1 MSTMQTELQK
11 VFAEWDKSTGVKASE
26 GTNLTAKGQKGFK
39 PTNNVSRATF
49 NYVRDNPGCTRVQAT
64 KALSAMG
71 YKLSSTASL
80 LSALTRQRQIRTLA
94 DGTMHANLSEYAPL
108 KMASSKKSKKAKKVK
123 EVGAAPAPLPVVHV
137 DTADIERRVLN
148 MAIERRDSTP
158 APVEKRAQLITHRTG
173 YDMDKYIDT
182 LNVRQARMLM
192 EKLKAIFGES
202 V

>member
-11 VFAEWDKSTGVKASE
+11 VFAEWEQGVHAKDAP
-26 GTNLTAKGQKGFK
+26 NLTAKGQKGFK

-64 KALSAMG
+64 NALSAMG

-108 KMASSKKSKKAKKVK
+108 KAASSKKSKKVKKAKELGLAPQVQDMSLAQMINAKPPRQ
-123 EVGAAPAPLPVVHV
+123 EPAPA
-137 DTADIERRVLN
+137 E
-148 MAIERRDSTP
+148 
-158 APVEKRAQLITHRTG
+158 PVERRAQLITHRTG

>member
-11 VFAEWDKSTGVKASE
+11 IVAKWEQGDAKA
-26 GTNLTAKGQKGFK
+26 TPTLTAKGQKGFK

-64 KALSAMG
+64 DALTAMG
-71 YKLSSTASL
+71 FKASSTASL

-94 DGTMHANLSEYAPL
+94 NGTLHPNLSEYAPL
-108 KMASSKKSKKAKKVK
+108 KAASSKKAKKAKK

-137 DTADIERRVLN
+137 E
-148 MAIERRDSTP
+148 P
-158 APVEKRAQLITHRTG
+158 APVERRAQLIMHRTAD
-173 YDMDKYIDT
+173 DMDKYIDT
-182 LNVRQARMLM
+182 LNVRQAKVLM
-192 EKLKAIFGES
+192 QKLKAIFGEG

>member
-1 MSTMQTELQK
+1 MSTMQTALQK
-11 VFAEWDKSTGVKASE
+11 VFAEWEQGVHAKDAP
-26 GTNLTAKGQKGFK
+26 NLTAKGQKGFK

-64 KALSAMG
+64 NALSAMG

-80 LSALTRQRQIRTLA
+80 LSALTRQRQLRILA

-108 KMASSKKSKKAKKVK
+108 KMSSSKKSKKAKKVK

-137 DTADIERRVLN
+137 E
-148 MAIERRDSTP
+148 P
-158 APVEKRAQLITHRTG
+158 APVERRAQLITHRTG

>member
-11 VFAEWDKSTGVKASE
+11 VFAEWEKKVDATSVKASE
-26 GTNLTAKGQKGFK
+26 GTNLTAKGHKGFK

-49 NYVRDNPGCTRVQAT
+49 NYVRDNPGCTRIQAT
-64 KALSAMG
+64 DALSAMG

-80 LSALTRQRQIRTLA
+80 LSALTKQRQLRTLD
-94 DGTMHANLSEYAPL
+94 DGTMYANLTEYAPL

-123 EVGAAPAPLPVVHV
+123 ELGLAPQAKVPQGQSNPTLPVVHV
-137 DTADIERRVLN
+137 NLD
-148 MAIERRDSTP
+148 P
-158 APVEKRAQLITHRTG
+158 PVEKRAQLITHRTG

-182 LNVRQARMLM
+182 LNVRQAKILM
-192 EKLKAIFGES
+192 QKLKDIFGEG

>member
-11 VFAEWDKSTGVKASE
+11 IVAKWEQGETKDVP
-26 GTNLTAKGQKGFK
+26 NLTAKGQKGFK

-64 KALSAMG
+64 DALSAMG
-71 YKLSSTASL
+71 YKLASTASL

-94 DGTMHANLSEYAPL
+94 DGTMHANLIEYAPL
-108 KMASSKKSKKAKKVK
+108 KAASSKKSKKAKKAK
-123 EVGAAPAPLPVVHV
+123 ELGLAPQVQDMSLAQMINAKPPRQEPAPA
-137 DTADIERRVLN
+137 E
-148 MAIERRDSTP
+148 P
-158 APVEKRAQLITHRTG
+158 APVERRAQLITHRTG

>member
-11 VFAEWDKSTGVKASE
+11 VFAEWERERDQDAAATGVKAPE

-49 NYVRDNPGCTRVQAT
+49 NYVRDNPGCTRAQAT
-64 KALSAMG
+64 DALTAMG
-71 YKLSSTASL
+71 YKLASTASL

-108 KMASSKKSKKAKKVK
+108 KMSSSKKSKKAKKVK
-123 EVGAAPAPLPVVHV
+123 EVGVAPTPLPVVHV
-137 DTADIERRVLN
+137 E
-148 MAIERRDSTP
+148 P

>member
-1 MSTMQTELQK
+1 MQTELQK
-11 VFAEWDKSTGVKASE
+11 VFAEWERERDQDAAATGVKASE

-64 KALSAMG
+64 NALSAMG

-123 EVGAAPAPLPVVHV
+123 ELGLAPQAKVPQGQSNPTLPVVHV
-137 DTADIERRVLN
+137 NLD
-148 MAIERRDSTP
+148 P
-158 APVEKRAQLITHRTG
+158 PVEKRAQLIMHRTAD
-173 YDMDKYIDT
+173 DMDKYIDS
-182 LNVRQARMLM
+182 LNVRQAKVLM
-192 EKLKAIFGES
+192 QKLKAIFGEG

>member
-11 VFAEWDKSTGVKASE
+11 VFAEWERERDQDAAATGVKASE
-26 GTNLTAKGQKGFK
+26 GTNLTAKGHKGFK

-49 NYVRDNPGCTRVQAT
+49 NYVRDNPGCTRIQAT
-64 KALSAMG
+64 DALTAMG
-71 YKLSSTASL
+71 YKISSTASL
-80 LSALTRQRQIRTLA
+80 LSALTKQRQLRTLD
-94 DGTMHANLSEYAPL
+94 DGTMYANLSEYAPL
-108 KMASSKKSKKAKKVK
+108 KMTVSKKARKAKKVK
-123 EVGAAPAPLPVVHV
+123 ELGLAPQAKVPQGQSNPTLPVVHV
-137 DTADIERRVLN
+137 NLD
-148 MAIERRDSTP
+148 P
-158 APVEKRAQLITHRTG
+158 PVEKRAQLITHRTG